1 MRIVS
6 LLLLGCL
13 VALSFVIYEVKY
25 ETREMNDRVAALR
38 LDIKKER
45 DAIAVLRAEWSH
57 LNRPKRIERL
67 ARKHLGLRPVQAR
80 QMMTIDQ
87 LAESRRNRP
96 GPGNSSSNP
105 RTSNAAPE
113 LHHPVKAV
121 R

>member
-6 LLLLGCL
+6 LFLIGCL

-45 DAIAVLRAEWSH
+45 DAIGVLRAEWSH
-57 LNRPKRIERL
+57 LNRPKRVERL
-67 ARKHLGLRPVQAR
+67 ARKHLGLKPVNARQVMTASQLGGLRGTGRGPGSAPARPV
-80 QMMTIDQ
+80 
-87 LAESRRNRP
+87 AENAL
-96 GPGNSSSNP
+96 P
-105 RTSNAAPE
+105 R